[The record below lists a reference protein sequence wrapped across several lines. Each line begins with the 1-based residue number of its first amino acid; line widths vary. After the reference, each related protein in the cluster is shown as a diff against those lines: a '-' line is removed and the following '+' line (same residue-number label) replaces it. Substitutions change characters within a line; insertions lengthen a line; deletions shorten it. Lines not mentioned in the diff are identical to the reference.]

1 VRTLLIVAG
10 LISAVAI
17 APAANQPFTFVVLG
31 DRTGNVRREVFH
43 QILAEIVLYNPDFI
57 VCTGDL
63 IQGHAGDAAATNAQ
77 WDTITGQL
85 RSTGVPYF
93 IAPGNHDISNA
104 ASESVFTKR
113 IGRPAHTLKR
123 GNSVFIFLDNSRWP
137 VAESLPPTELRWLD
151 KELAQ
156 ARKYRHAFVVMHRPY
171 WRYALDQGRSEL
183 LHEKFKASGIDYVF
197 TGHDH
202 FYCSHTWDSIHYF
215 QVGPSG
221 ARMKVDDDSGAGAF
235 QNYLL
240 CRVSGDT
247 VTVFVREP
255 GRDKPLPTD
264 TVTYESVRALELAKE
279 KAVALDAVA
288 VPDAGAVDASLALTV
303 SNVTAMA
310 MTDRLT
316 WHDSLTAWRVTP
328 REITFSITPQA
339 HIAQGFE
346 FKLANLDGIY
356 PLPSFSMP
364 YEYAPGKK
372 TDVIRT
378 LPIRRGAALIRA
390 ATKPVLDGR
399 LTDSCWRVAPTLRT
413 FGGKTGGVSPV
424 EPTAVWIA
432 RDDSLLYVAARCTES
447 GMARLKTDATARD
460 GKVNEDDHVNIM
472 LDFDHSS
479 SSPEEERGEG
489 KTYYQVF
496 VSPAGTIA
504 DRKCRF
510 ESGESRKDYA
520 WNGNWQVATGKG
532 PDYWTVEMS
541 CPLSDFGRV
550 GESWGVNASR
560 FQSRTKEDAVWQV
573 PFEHNPYS
581 FGVLAK

>member
-1 VRTLLIVAG
+1 LVVAG
-10 LISAVAI
+10 LLSAVAI
-17 APAANQPFTFVVLG
+17 ASAGNEPFTFAVLG
-31 DRTGNVRREVFH
+31 DRTGDARPEVFH
-43 QILAEIVLYNPDFI
+43 QILAEIVLFNPDFI

-63 IQGHAGDAAATNAQ
+63 IQGYAGDAAATNAQ

-93 IAPGNHDISNA
+93 IAPGDHDISNA

-137 VAESLPPTELRWLD
+137 VAESLPLTELRWLD

-156 ARKYRHAFVVMHRPY
+156 ARKYRHAFVLMHRPY

-221 ARMKVDDDSGAGAF
+221 SRTKVYDDPGDGAF

-255 GRDKPLPTD
+255 GRNEPLPTD
-264 TVTYESVRALELAKE
+264 TVTYESIRALELARE
-279 KAVALDAVA
+279 QAFALDAVA
-288 VPDAGAVDASLALTV
+288 VPYAGPVDASLPLTV
-303 SNVTAMA
+303 RNVTAKA
-310 MTDRLT
+310 MTGKLT
-316 WHDSLTAWRVTP
+316 WHDSLTAWRITP
-328 REITFSITPQA
+328 REIAFSITPQG
-339 HIAQGFE
+339 HIAQGFK
-346 FKLANLDGIY
+346 FNLTNLDSLY
-356 PLPSFSMP
+356 PLPAFSMP
-364 YEYAPGKK
+364 YEYAPGK
-372 TDVIRT
+372 TTSITRS
-378 LPIRRGAALIRA
+378 LPIRREAALVRA
-390 ATKPVLDGR
+390 TTKPVLDGR
-399 LTDSCWRVAPTLRT
+399 LTDSCWQAAPTLRT
-413 FGGKTGGVSPV
+413 FGGRTGGSSPV

-447 GMARLKTDATARD
+447 GMAKLKTDVATRD
-460 GKVNEDDHVNIM
+460 GKVDQDDNLNIV
-472 LDFDHSS
+472 LDFDRF
-479 SSPEEERGEG
+479 SPAPLEGKGEG
-489 KTYYQVF
+489 KAYYEVF
-496 VSPAGTIA
+496 VNPAGTIA
-504 DRKCRF
+504 DRKCWF

-532 PDYWTVEMS
+532 ADYWTVEMS
-541 CPLSDFGRV
+541 CPLSDFGNV

-560 FQSRTKEDAVWQV
+560 FQSRTKEVAVWQV
-573 PFEHNPYS
+573 PFEHIPGS
-581 FGVLAK
+581 LGVLAK